1 MRDTEWREKMIEISR
16 KMLLSSFREVT
27 ETSDIN
33 EAAKKLASGNWI
45 AFFATSRNGVI
56 KLHLGKL

>member
-1 MRDTEWREKMIEISR
+1 MIEISR